1 MAVDRQ
7 KTPKRAAITKPDDA
21 AAAEQVKEK
30 RTEYLTARQ
39 LGEVLQIS
47 ESTIHRL
54 RRAGRIPA
62 VLLTDRLIRFNL
74 RDVKNALLPAQPGR
88 AQPDGDSDTEQ
99 EPSPQISFGELFSGF
114 GIQDSGFR
122 EDS

>member
-7 KTPKRAAITKPDDA
+7 KTPKRAANAKPDDA
-21 AAAEQVKEK
+21 AALDQVKEK
-30 RTEYLTARQ
+30 RVEYLTARQ

-62 VLLTDRLIRFNL
+62 VMLTDRLIRFNL
-74 RDVKNALLPAQPGR
+74 RDVKNALRPTQAGR
-88 AQPDGDSDTEQ
+88 AQTDGDGDTEQ
-99 EPSPQISFGELFSGF
+99 DPTPQLSFDELFSGF
-114 GIQDSGFR
+114 K